1 MPPLVGANLIAPCDQ
16 RLGVQAVSPHHERC
30 ADAAR
35 VDELFGIGV
44 GRIVAPHEPQHENL
58 VRVRGDDLL
67 RVFAFGD
74 VDAERLLA
82 ENVEPGLQPGLDLRH
97 MQPGW
102 RAQEDRVQAFVL
114 QHFSIVRVPDGSGEA
129 HGCPFQF
136 LRHDAAHSG
145 QLNAGCSERDVLRMP
160 VAQASQ
166 ANHAESD
173 RGHAFSS

>member
-1 MPPLVGANLIAPCDQ
+1 MNPSMKTWSG
-16 RLGVQAVSPHHERC
+16 C
-30 ADAAR
+30 AATTCS
-35 VDELFGIGV
+35 
-44 GRIVAPHEPQHENL
+44 
-58 VRVRGDDLL
+58 

-114 QHFSIVRVPDGSGEA
+114 QHFRVVRIPDGSGEA
-129 HGCPFQF
+129 LGCPFQF

-145 QLNAGCSERDVLRMP
+145 QLNAGCLNAM
-160 VAQASQ
+160 
-166 ANHAESD
+166 
-173 RGHAFSS
+173 FSACR